1 MTVENNK
8 KTAIVTGAAGGMGL
22 GIAERLGRDGFNVVL
37 ADIQADLLAE
47 SVNTLKADGLS
58 VEGVACDIGVQG
70 DVQDLAAQTRKF
82 FGPIDVVINNAG
94 ISPKKNGKK
103 EAIEDLTYE
112 GWNRV
117 LAVNLSSHFLLAQEA
132 IRDMKKSGW
141 GRFVNISSQGGR
153 TRPQWA
159 GAHYTASKSG
169 IIGFTRAL
177 ALDLGPFG
185 VTANC
190 IAPGRI
196 ITPMANVISQAAN
209 EEFIKEIPVGFFG
222 EPKDIAGP
230 VSFLVSQDARFVNG
244 AVLDVN
250 GGSFMG

>member
-1 MTVENNK
+1 MTVESNR
-8 KTAIVTGAAGGMGL
+8 KTAIVTGAAGGMGY

-37 ADIQADLLAE
+37 ADIQADLLAG
-47 SVNTLKADGLS
+47 SVKALKAEGLS
-58 VEGVACDIGVQG
+58 VEGVACDIGVQS
-70 DVQDLAAQTRKF
+70 DVQDLAAKTREF
-82 FGPIDVVINNAG
+82 FGPIDVLVNNAG

-103 EAIEDLTYE
+103 EAIEDLTYD

-141 GRFVNISSQGGR
+141 GRIVNISSQGGR

-169 IIGFTRAL
+169 VIGFTRAL

-196 ITPMANVISQAAN
+196 ITPMANVISSASNDA
-209 EEFIKEIPVGFFG
+209 FIKEIPVGFFG

-230 VSFLVSQDARFVNG
+230 ISFLVSEDARFVNG

>member
-1 MTVENNK
+1 MSVERNN

-22 GIAERLGRDGFNVVL
+22 GISERLARDGFNVVL
-37 ADIQADLLAE
+37 ADIQPELLAA
-47 SVNTLKADGLS
+47 SVASLKADGLP
-58 VEGVACDIGVQG
+58 VEGVACDIGMPDGVQE
-70 DVQDLAAQTRKF
+70 LAAKTREV
-82 FGPIDVVINNAG
+82 FGPIDVLINNAG

-103 EAIEDLTYE
+103 EPIEDLTYD

-117 LAVNLSSHFLLAQEA
+117 LAVNLSSHFLCAQEA

-141 GRFVNISSQGGR
+141 GRIVNISSQGGR

-169 IIGFTRAL
+169 VIGFTRAL

-196 ITPMANVISQAAN
+196 ITPMANVISKAAN
-209 EEFIKEIPVGFFG
+209 EVFMKEIPVGFFG

-230 VSFLVSQDARFVNG
+230 ISFLVSEDARFVNG

>member
-103 EAIEDLTYE
+103 GKRNTKDKRGCVMKGKNKKKETKINNGPE
-112 GWNRV
+112 NR
-117 LAVNLSSHFLLAQEA
+117 
-132 IRDMKKSGW
+132 
-141 GRFVNISSQGGR
+141 
-153 TRPQWA
+153 
-159 GAHYTASKSG
+159 
-169 IIGFTRAL
+169 
-177 ALDLGPFG
+177 
-185 VTANC
+185 
-190 IAPGRI
+190 
-196 ITPMANVISQAAN
+196 
-209 EEFIKEIPVGFFG
+209 
-222 EPKDIAGP
+222 
-230 VSFLVSQDARFVNG
+230 
-244 AVLDVN
+244 
-250 GGSFMG
+250 